1 LKSSEDFRRVR
12 ERGSRARRDGLTVLV
27 AEAPSREPRGRVGIT
42 IPGTVGSAVARN
54 RLRRRLRAAIERMDM
69 RHGRD
74 VVVRAD
80 GSAARASFHEL
91 EENLRMALKRAN
103 EGLGNE

>member
-12 ERGSRARRDGLTVLV
+12 ERGSRARRDGLTVFV
-27 AEAPSREPRGRVGIT
+27 AQALPGQPRGRVGIT

-54 RLRRRLRAAIERMDM
+54 RLRRRLRAAVERMDVG
-69 RHGRD
+69 RGRD

-80 GSAARASFHEL
+80 GSAAGASFHEL

-103 EGLGNE
+103 EGLRNE